1 MKKNIEEI
9 INETAIN
16 KLKRSTPK
24 KDNDKQCNELK
35 RNILNMSIDLLKEKK
50 INKTAYNKMIDLSIG
65 KARVNALEDAYNAL
79 LKIKDSEVK
88 VHAKDFKKLKSEEK
102 EKRSPDKFIMMI
114 KNKAKKLHRYHLTV
128 KINRKI
134 TYTNKKTG
142 KINKYKEED
151 HNKKIV
157 GHDNLIDSRV
167 VEASSLDEA
176 KRIYSD
182 LIMSEQTF
190 EEYSSNALVDVE
202 NIEFLGGKPV
212 EESQITSS
220 DPRNMPLRQSGYIE
234 YNFTQQETKYLMHEN
249 TCVIDNLVGLYGKEL
264 HIDKDDIIK
273 LNKDFHGYVDEDNEP
288 EYIESDLGD
297 LMLNPKYSTTKKIKD
312 LEAKLKHNEEE
323 YIKTLH
329 PYHIEMINDFQ
340 TEVEN
345 YESIDIFC
353 KEYNITIDDYNNYKN
368 NATPIYEEHVYYKTF
383 YGMEIKFSDDATP
396 EYKKMIYE
404 KHGVEPKQEKY
415 ISVKQINK
423 VKQYAKIKDLKTG
436 VKSIKDYD
444 MINEDSSLYNNVYYE
459 DEIKRIQEQI
469 KEYERTD
476 DVPTL
481 KPKYNINNAFTPA
494 FIEYFCKKYGIS
506 HYAFDIDKTC
516 F

>member
-24 KDNDKQCNELK
+24 KDNDKQRNELK

-102 EKRSPDKFIMMI
+102 EKRSPDKFMMMI
-114 KNKAKKLHRYHLTV
+114 KNKEKKLHRYHLT
-128 KINRKI
+128 IQIRRKI

-176 KRIYSD
+176 KRIYTD
-182 LIMSEQTF
+182 LVMSEQTF

-202 NIEFLGGKPV
+202 NIDFLGGKPV
-212 EESQITSS
+212 EESQITRS
-220 DPRNMPLRQSGYIE
+220 DPLNMPLRQSGYIE
-234 YNFTQQETKYLMHEN
+234 YNFTQQETKYLMHGN
-249 TCVIDNLVGLYGKEL
+249 TCVIDNLVGLYGDEL
-264 HIDKDDIIK
+264 HIDRDDIIK
-273 LNKDFHGYVDEDNEP
+273 LNKEFHGYVDEDNEP

-329 PYHIEMINDFQ
+329 PYYIEVIND
-340 TEVEN
+340 
-345 YESIDIFC
+345 IL
-353 KEYNITIDDYNNYKN
+353 
-368 NATPIYEEHVYYKTF
+368 
-383 YGMEIKFSDDATP
+383 
-396 EYKKMIYE
+396 
-404 KHGVEPKQEKY
+404 
-415 ISVKQINK
+415 NK
-423 VKQYAKIKDLKTG
+423 RV
-436 VKSIKDYD
+436 
-444 MINEDSSLYNNVYYE
+444 
-459 DEIKRIQEQI
+459 
-469 KEYERTD
+469 
-476 DVPTL
+476 
-481 KPKYNINNAFTPA
+481 
-494 FIEYFCKKYGIS
+494 
-506 HYAFDIDKTC
+506 
-516 F
+516 